1 MANTKESV
9 INTDSSNQDEAITVK
24 ITAEQLEILNNF
36 QKEKEKLEEKNKQVE
51 EKLKEL
57 SDKEL
62 RKESLSTN
70 RTLKNT
76 QKTVT
81 LTIPIDK
88 RNPKDLVVPVTI
100 NGYTWQIKRGEKV
113 EVPEEVERILHEAKY
128 I

>member
-1 MANTKESV
+1 MANVKTDNQVIDNTVENEKVTIEVTK
-9 INTDSSNQDEAITVK
+9 
-24 ITAEQLEILNNF
+24 EQLEMLNNL
-36 QKEKEKLEEKNKQVE
+36 EKEKVELEKKNKLVE
-51 EKLKEL
+51 SKLKEL

-62 RKESLSTN
+62 KKESLSTQ
-70 RTLKNT
+70 RILKNT
-76 QKTVT
+76 QKTVV
-81 LTIPIDK
+81 LTVPIDK